1 MHVRILLLE
10 SVLITLKQVNT
21 SVVKKKTELAKDLLV
36 RCCKLSL
43 YVSGS
48 CDEHAVYFQQ

>member
-10 SVLITLKQVNT
+10 SVLITLKQVN
-21 SVVKKKTELAKDLLV
+21 SGQKKTELAKDLLV